1 MAGTY
6 RAVEF
11 REYGES
17 DVLRVVEREVPR
29 QVKARFGSSSAR
41 RE

>member
-1 MAGTY
+1 MA
-6 RAVEF
+6 

-17 DVLRVVEREVPR
+17 DVLRVVEREVPS
-29 QVKARFGSSSAR
+29 QARAGFGSSSAR